1 MREHRLRRMRRASRL
16 LLAVALLA
24 LTPACH
30 HVAYQTRLPGGG
42 RVQKKQLD
50 YWFWG
55 LRGKHDVDLDEL
67 CPEGVASFR
76 TEDSWFGL
84 IDFATLGI
92 YTPRT
97 LIVEC
102 TGAGV
107 RR

>member
-1 MREHRLRRMRRASRL
+1 MRRASRL
-16 LLAVALLA
+16 FLAVALLA
-24 LTPACH
+24 LAPACH
-30 HVAYQTRLPGGG
+30 RVAYQTRLPAGG
-42 RVQKKQLD
+42 RIQQQKLD

-55 LRGKHDVDLDEL
+55 LMGRHDVDLDEI

-76 TEDSWFGL
+76 TEAAWLGAL
-84 IDFATLGI
+84 DFVTLGI